1 MNIKNES
8 APNESAPNQNG
19 DALRWQLQA
28 LRRDSEPQGDLWPG
42 IAARIAVT
50 PQQQGHVERKARM
63 RRFAPWAMAASVLL
77 AVGLVWQL
85 NPVSQASS
93 QGNPLIRQQAVSMTL
108 DYENALARLQQAG
121 THPEMAPAFG
131 DLDRSAAQILGAIDR
146 DPEARFLLEQL
157 RRTYAR
163 RLELTRRAGLT

>member
-1 MNIKNES
+1 MSTHDMNT
-8 APNESAPNQNG
+8 QNRND

-28 LRRDSEPQGDLWPG
+28 LRRDIEPQGDLWPG
-42 IAARIAVT
+42 IAARIAIT
-50 PQQQGHVERKARM
+50 PQQAAAEGVQRSPRA

-77 AVGLVWQL
+77 AIGVVWQL
-85 NPVSQASS
+85 NPADPAQR

-121 THPEMAPAFG
+121 THPELAPAFG

-146 DPEARFLLEQL
+146 DPEARFLLDQL

>member
-1 MNIKNES
+1 MS
-8 APNESAPNQNG
+8 TQNQND

-28 LRRDSEPQGDLWPG
+28 LRRDIEPQGDLWPG
-42 IAARIAVT
+42 IAARIAAT
-50 PQQQGHVERKARM
+50 PRQVAMQRTPRA
-63 RRFAPWAMAASVLL
+63 RRFVPWAMAASLLL
-77 AVGLVWQL
+77 AVGMVWQL
-85 NPVSQASS
+85 NSVDPAPAP

-108 DYENALARLQQAG
+108 DYENALARVQQAG
-121 THPEMAPAFG
+121 TAPEMGAAFG

-163 RLELTRRAGLT
+163 RLELTRRAVLT

>member
-1 MNIKNES
+1 MNTQNE
-8 APNESAPNQNG
+8 NTQNRND

-28 LRRDSEPQGDLWPG
+28 LRRDIEPQGDLWPG
-42 IAARIAVT
+42 IAARIAAT
-50 PQQQGHVERKARM
+50 PQQQGHVERKARV

-77 AVGLVWQL
+77 AVSLVWQL
-85 NPVSQASS
+85 NPADPMPG
-93 QGNPLIRQQAVSMTL
+93 QGNALIRQQAVSMTL
-108 DYENALARLQQAG
+108 DYENALARLQQVG
-121 THPEMAPAFG
+121 THPEMAPDFG

-163 RLELTRRAGLT
+163 RLELTRRAVLT

>member
-1 MNIKNES
+1 MNKQNES
-8 APNESAPNQNG
+8 TQNESTQNRNG
-19 DALRWQLQA
+19 DVLRWQLQA
-28 LRRDSEPQGDLWPG
+28 LRRDIEPQGDLWRG

-50 PQQQGHVERKARM
+50 PQQEGRVERKARV
-63 RRFAPWAMAASVLL
+63 RRFAPGAMAASVLL

-85 NPVSQASS
+85 NPASQASS

-108 DYENALARLQQAG
+108 DYENALARVQQAG
-121 THPEMAPAFG
+121 THPELDTAFG

-146 DPEARFLLEQL
+146 DPDARFLLDQL

-163 RLELTRRAGLT
+163 RLELTRRAVLT

>member
-1 MNIKNES
+1 MNTRNES
-8 APNESAPNQNG
+8 TQNQND

-28 LRRDSEPQGDLWPG
+28 LRRDIEPQGNLWPG
-42 IAARIAVT
+42 IAARIAAT
-50 PQQQGHVERKARM
+50 PQQEGQVERQARV

-85 NPVSQASS
+85 NPASQASS
-93 QGNPLIRQQAVSMTL
+93 RGNPLIRQQAVSMTL

-121 THPEMAPAFG
+121 TPLELAPVFG

-146 DPEARFLLEQL
+146 DPEARFLLDQL

>member
-1 MNIKNES
+1 MSTQNES
-8 APNESAPNQNG
+8 TQNQID

-28 LRRDSEPQGDLWPG
+28 LRRDIEPQGDLWPG
-42 IAARIAVT
+42 IAARIAAI
-50 PQQQGHVERKARM
+50 PQQVPVERPARL
-63 RRFAPWAMAASVLL
+63 RRFAPLAMAASLVL
-77 AVGLVWQL
+77 AVGVVWQL
-85 NPVSQASS
+85 NSADPGAG

-121 THPEMAPAFG
+121 TAPEMAAAFG
-131 DLDRSAAQILGAIDR
+131 DLDRSAAAILGAIDR

-163 RLELTRRAGLT
+163 RLELTRRAVLT

>member
-1 MNIKNES
+1 MNTQNES
-8 APNESAPNQNG
+8 TQNQDD

-28 LRRDSEPQGDLWPG
+28 LRRDIEPQGDLWPG
-42 IAARIAVT
+42 IAARISAA
-50 PQQQGHVERKARM
+50 PQQQAHVERKTRV

-77 AVGLVWQL
+77 AVGVAWQS
-85 NPVSQASS
+85 NPASPASS

-108 DYENALARLQQAG
+108 DYENALARLQLAG
-121 THPEMAPAFG
+121 THPEMAPVFG

-146 DPEARFLLEQL
+146 DPDARFLLDQL

-163 RLELTRRAGLT
+163 RLELTQRAVLT

>member
-1 MNIKNES
+1 MSTHDMNT
-8 APNESAPNQNG
+8 QNRND

-28 LRRDSEPQGDLWPG
+28 LRRDIEPQGDLWPG
-42 IAARIAVT
+42 IAAHIAIT
-50 PQQQGHVERKARM
+50 PQQAAAEGVQRSPRA

-77 AVGLVWQL
+77 AIGVVWQL
-85 NPVSQASS
+85 NPADPAPR

-121 THPEMAPAFG
+121 THPELAPAFG

-146 DPEARFLLEQL
+146 DPEARFLLDQL

>member
-1 MNIKNES
+1 MSTQNES
-8 APNESAPNQNG
+8 TQNQND

-28 LRRDSEPQGDLWPG
+28 LRRDIEPQGDLWPG
-42 IAARIAVT
+42 IAARIRAT
-50 PQQQGHVERKARM
+50 PQQTPVQRPARA
-63 RRFAPWAMAASVLL
+63 RRFVPWAMAASMLL
-77 AVGLVWQL
+77 AVGVVWQFDSVG
-85 NPVSQASS
+85 PAPG

-108 DYENALARLQQAG
+108 DYENALARVQQAG
-121 THPEMAPAFG
+121 TAPEMAAAFG

-163 RLELTRRAGLT
+163 RLELTRRAVLT